1 MQLIEI
7 EPYSWELY
15 KDSDGMYLNVLISM
29 SATSWEKTIC
39 LDEQAIQNYLTQ
51 GKGFVDGLAQR
62 IESSQFRK
70 NYERFYSYPDVSKE
84 QEKRMLEAFNEYK
97 NK

>member
-39 LDEQAIQNYLTQ
+39 LDEQAIQSYLTQ
-51 GKGFVDGLAQR
+51 GKGFVDGLAKR

-84 QEKRMLEAFNEYK
+84 QEKRMLEAFAMYK